1 MAIKHTAFRECQQDI
16 DLDGPDGNAN
26 MLIGLADSTAHQ
38 LDYNKDERKKL
49 RDDLT
54 SDNYIHLVLTFDRHF
69 GDYFTIYTEN
79 YELLDEY
86 YRRKRRG

>member
-26 MLIGLADSTAHQ
+26 MMIQLADSTAHQ

-49 RDDLT
+49 KDDMT
-54 SDNYIHLVLTFDRHF
+54 SSDYTHLVLTFDEHF
-69 GDYFTIYTEN
+69 GHYFTLYTKNE
-79 YELLDEY
+79 EIIKATLKKD
-86 YRRKRRG
+86 K